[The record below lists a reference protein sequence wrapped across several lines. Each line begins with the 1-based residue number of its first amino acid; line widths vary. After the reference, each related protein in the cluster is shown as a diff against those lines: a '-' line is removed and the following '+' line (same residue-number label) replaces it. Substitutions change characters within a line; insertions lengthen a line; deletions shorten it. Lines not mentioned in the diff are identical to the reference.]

1 MTIEGSHMTAL
12 YTCLVISLSG
22 TMWVPPIILSDI
34 KIGDLGNWN
43 EGCSDDRSFEVIKG
57 ECKT

>member
-1 MTIEGSHMTAL
+1 MTIEGSYMTAL

-34 KIGDLGNWN
+34 KIGNLGNWN
-43 EGCSDDRSFEVIKG
+43 AGCSDDRSFEIIKG

>member
-1 MTIEGSHMTAL
+1 MTIEGSYMTAL

-34 KIGDLGNWN
+34 KIGNLGN
-43 EGCSDDRSFEVIKG
+43 
-57 ECKT
+57 